1 MIWRML
7 EMPME
12 TADRM
17 LAGVSQSPASY
28 ALFAWDSING
38 GSGLGVTFATHCGEH
53 FLASSRITWN
63 SGKTGF
69 KRVALRA
76 GGHSSRSSRHGFR
89 FSV

>member
-17 LAGVSQSPASY
+17 LAGVSQSPASNV
-28 ALFAWDSING
+28 LFAWDSVNG
-38 GSGLGVTFATHCGEH
+38 SSGLGVTFATHRGKH
-53 FLASSRITWN
+53 FLTRSRITRN

-76 GGHSSRSSRHGFR
+76 GGDSSRSSRHGFS